1 MLGAANNPQ
10 LIFVVGSDNPA
21 LPEYMVLDV
30 NPNAF
35 DTSLVSDVVNMADEY
50 TDLFGTH
57 MVRVVDVPVDFHL
70 GDSKPRRIKAG
81 SYDDRRE
88 VVRGIVALGKGFVV
102 TNPIIEKGDTMKT
115 EESYVVVAVHPSE
128 GEHYHG
134 GLFASVEEAERFAC
148 EMNSMDPEH
157 DYRVCEYREEV

>member
-21 LPEYMVLDV
+21 LPEYIVLDV

-35 DTSLVSDVVNMADEY
+35 DTSLVSDVVNMAAEY

-102 TNPIIEKGDTMKT
+102 TNPIIEK
-115 EESYVVVAVHPSE
+115 
-128 GEHYHG
+128 
-134 GLFASVEEAERFAC
+134 
-148 EMNSMDPEH
+148 
-157 DYRVCEYREEV
+157 EV